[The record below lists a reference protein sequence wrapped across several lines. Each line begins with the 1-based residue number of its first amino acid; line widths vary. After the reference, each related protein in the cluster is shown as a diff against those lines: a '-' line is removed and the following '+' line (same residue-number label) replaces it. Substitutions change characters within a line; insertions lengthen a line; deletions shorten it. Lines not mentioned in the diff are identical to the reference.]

1 MKRLAIVAD
10 NLIGAND
17 AGIQFRKFGHDVQVI
32 LNHLDVVS
40 YCNMTDVIAIN
51 TDTRKVSAD
60 EAYDRV
66 YQVCNKLQDLGFRK
80 FYKKIDSTLR
90 GCITSEV
97 KAMMDALSLSLA
109 IIVPSYPAHG
119 RIVENGYLQ
128 IIQEW
133 GDCCVPV
140 PVCYIP
146 SVIKLDPA
154 EPVAVLNLAE
164 VRQGRE
170 NLVRKITELHRAG
183 VKLIVIDA
191 VTDEDLRFIAIA
203 LSQLEIPHLTVGSAG
218 LAGSLPIAWKPAE
231 LNPANLREGTM
242 IISGTLNKVTAEQI
256 SDVLNYPGVE
266 LIAIQSKLI
275 YEGRVEEEFERVTGQ
290 IGVSLQAKRIPVV
303 VMDTLLENRN
313 DVEALSL
320 SQQVEKFGILVSS
333 LLGRI
338 AKVAAEQYK
347 ILNLVTSGGGTA
359 KSICNTLEISV
370 IELERELLPGIPL
383 GKVVGQHCNGLH
395 LVTKAG
401 GFGKS
406 NSLRKVLELLPNN

>member
-1 MKRLAIVAD
+1 M
-10 NLIGAND
+10 
-17 AGIQFRKFGHDVQVI
+17 
-32 LNHLDVVS
+32 
-40 YCNMTDVIAIN
+40 
-51 TDTRKVSAD
+51 
-60 EAYDRV
+60 
-66 YQVCNKLQDLGFRK
+66 
-80 FYKKIDSTLR
+80 
-90 GCITSEV
+90 
-97 KAMMDALSLSLA
+97 
-109 IIVPSYPAHG
+109 
-119 RIVENGYLQ
+119 
-128 IIQEW
+128 
-133 GDCCVPV
+133 

-170 NLVRKITELHRAG
+170 KLVRKITGLHEAG

-218 LAGSLPIAWKPAE
+218 LAGSLPIAWQPAE
-231 LNPANLREGTM
+231 LNPANLRAGTM
-242 IISGTLNKVTAEQI
+242 IVSGTLNKVTAEQI
-256 SDVLNYPGVE
+256 SDVLNYPGAE

-275 YEGRVEEEFERVTGQ
+275 YEGRMEEEFERVTGQ
-290 IGVSLQAKRIPVV
+290 IGALLQAKRIPVV

-320 SQQVEKFGILVSS
+320 SQQVEKFGLLVSS

-338 AKVAAEQYK
+338 AKAAVEQYK
-347 ILNLVTSGGGTA
+347 VLHLVTSGGGTA

-383 GKVVGQHCNGLH
+383 GKVVGDHCNGLH

-406 NSLRKVLELLPNN
+406 NSLRKVLELLPNS